1 MKDTQESD
9 SLSSW
14 IEQQIEILDQD
25 YNNLIE
31 QNASL
36 KKQVDKL
43 KSRINPLEGFS
54 VEKQKLI
61 YDFLKSTVDPTGTYF
76 STTLRQVL
84 KEVEFKMGNKVAAI
98 DSAGGINYKDKG
110 LDYDSYLV
118 EFIHGSNGIISNWDR
133 EQHTDNALVIR
144 GLGGSSR
151 KAIQHCWATG
161 RNFYAIDT
169 GYFGNEKKK
178 NVHRVT
184 KNSLQYLGPVVDRDG
199 NRASQ
204 FGYRFKKFKSGSKIL
219 LVPPS
224 EKVMNMFHQ
233 PSPELWVDNVIKE
246 LKEYTDR
253 PIEVRLKPNRAERT
267 STATIQAALAD
278 DVYCLVTFNSIAAVE
293 ALMEG
298 KPAIVL
304 GQNAA
309 SVVAETSLTNIENPR
324 IPNRDEMDAYMANL
338 AYQQFTV
345 AEFRS
350 GFAWETI
357 NASS

>member
-61 YDFLKSTVDPTGTYF
+61 YDFLKSTIDPVG
-76 STTLRQVL
+76 
-84 KEVEFKMGNKVAAI
+84 EFCNYNFKKLINRTEEIMGNKVAAI
-98 DSAGGINYKDKG
+98 HNDELTRFKNDLG
-110 LDYDSYLV
+110 YDSYLV
-118 EFIHGSNGIISNWDR
+118 DFIHGSGGVISTWDR

-253 PIEVRLKPNRAERT
+253 PIEVRLKPNRTERT

-278 DVYCLVTFNSIAAVE
+278 DVHCLVTFNSIAAVE

-309 SVVAETSLTNIENPR
+309 SVVAETSLVNIENPR
-324 IPNRDEMDAYMANL
+324 TPNRDEMDAYMANL